1 MPTPT
6 ISQSR
11 ARYRPR
17 LFRGLVLDP
26 ACSEIGDAGDN
37 DVEVDGEDGLLSLGL
52 PESNFCLFFL

>member
-1 MPTPT
+1 M
-6 ISQSR
+6 
-11 ARYRPR
+11 
-17 LFRGLVLDP
+17 LDP